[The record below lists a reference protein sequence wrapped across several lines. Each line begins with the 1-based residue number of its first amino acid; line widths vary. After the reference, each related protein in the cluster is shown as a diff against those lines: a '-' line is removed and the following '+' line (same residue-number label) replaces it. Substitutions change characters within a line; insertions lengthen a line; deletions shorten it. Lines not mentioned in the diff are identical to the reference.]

1 MVHEPDYPIRGHETV
16 QKSSLLAPISRR
28 SRGRCARPAYHR
40 HGFAQAS
47 VAESAITLPPVT
59 PGAPDASH
67 SISAGHIPRT
77 GRDCRIGRGL
87 RSCASRTRSNRPYR
101 SRSGDARPGRLFCAG
116 AVAPSTKTNPR
127 PPLSHGGTIRHT
139 GGRFMGTA
147 GLRVCLYPAWAD
159 GWMWKCK
166 RPGSQRGCSGTGRTC
181 SFYAMPLRGACRCR
195 TWQAS

>member
-1 MVHEPDYPIRGHETV
+1 MQPVSVDTMPRVRFSDEQIGCAAGPPRRGFCFGPLPPRFWGLCAAEYGAGIGARRLV
-16 QKSSLLAPISRR
+16 CRALRR
-28 SRGRCARPAYHR
+28 SPALGSPSGSAPWLLPRRRRPKSFPPR
-40 HGFAQAS
+40 AS
-47 VAESAITLPPVT
+47 
-59 PGAPDASH
+59 
-67 SISAGHIPRT
+67 
-77 GRDCRIGRGL
+77 
-87 RSCASRTRSNRPYR
+87 
-101 SRSGDARPGRLFCAG
+101 DARPQGRSG
-116 AVAPSTKTNPR
+116 PPWKTNPR